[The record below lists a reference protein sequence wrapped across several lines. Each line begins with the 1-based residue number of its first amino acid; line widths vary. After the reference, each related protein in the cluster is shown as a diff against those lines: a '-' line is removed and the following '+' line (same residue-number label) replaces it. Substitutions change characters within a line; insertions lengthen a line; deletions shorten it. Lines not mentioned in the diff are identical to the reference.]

1 MPEENR
7 KPTRLTARFE
17 DALVYATQLHSGQN
31 RKRSDVPYIA
41 HLLAVT
47 ALVLE
52 DGGDEDQA
60 IAALLHDAVED
71 QGGLA
76 TLEEIRRRYGNSVAA
91 IVEGCTDAYSIPKP
105 PWRERKESYI
115 ASLHGAD
122 PAVRRVSLADK
133 VHNARSTLRDLTRDG
148 ETVWTRF
155 NGGKEG
161 TLWYYHQLIDAFN
174 EFGSTYLLDVFK
186 RTVSDIERIST
197 NN

>member
-1 MPEENR
+1 MPEEDP

-31 RKRSDVPYIA
+31 RKRSYVPYIA

-76 TLEEIRRRYGNSVAA
+76 TLEEIHRRYGERVAA

-105 PWRERKESYI
+105 PWRQRKEKYI
-115 ASLHGAD
+115 ASLRQAD

-133 VHNARSTLRDLTRDG
+133 VHNARSTLRDLTREG
-148 ETVWTRF
+148 ETVWARF
-155 NGGKEG
+155 HGGKDG
-161 TLWYYHQLIDAFN
+161 TLWYYHHLIEAFS
-174 EFGSTYLLDVFK
+174 EFGPTYLLDVFK
-186 RTVSDIERIST
+186 RTVADIECTSA
-197 NN
+197 NS